1 MKPSEKND
9 VLRIAVAAADER
21 LLRVIGNYLLEADSF
36 TQCDAYR
43 RGKIL
48 LAQMRAGREFDALIL
63 DEQLADM
70 DAVDFMEEYRTQ
82 KLQHRPAILVLS
94 CRSHMAICDCLL
106 SCGADYCIMKPY
118 QLSTLAR
125 RARTL
130 YRVKQDSLQ
139 DYCSR
144 LYESWGVQG
153 EITKCGYLTDAV
165 TIAEQA
171 DDKLA
176 LRKQIIMTI
185 SEMRGVSVDAVDSGL
200 RRLIERMEENNTPA
214 YREFKLHTGL
224 GETRPTVG
232 RLVYAIKWAARQDAN
247 GKGEQNV
254 RREEQF
260 I

>member
-1 MKPSEKND
+1 MGD
-9 VLRIAVAAADER
+9 RIR
-21 LLRVIGNYLLEADSF
+21 
-36 TQCDAYR
+36 
-43 RGKIL
+43 
-48 LAQMRAGREFDALIL
+48 
-63 DEQLADM
+63 
-70 DAVDFMEEYRTQ
+70 
-82 KLQHRPAILVLS
+82 
-94 CRSHMAICDCLL
+94 
-106 SCGADYCIMKPY
+106 
-118 QLSTLAR
+118 
-125 RARTL
+125 
-130 YRVKQDSLQ
+130 
-139 DYCSR
+139 
-144 LYESWGVQG
+144 ESWGVQG

-176 LRKQIIMTI
+176 LRKQIIMTV